1 MPSKSPNEFELSVG
15 VFAPPRLNIIGGKGT
30 QVWTETGQKFLDCIG
45 GHGTSNLGHG
55 NAAIA
60 TAVSKAWQNYAFT
73 TARFGSL
80 IRAEFLTK
88 LATKVQKTLSSPK
101 FFLSN
106 SGAESV
112 EAALKFAR
120 VLTGRTKILA
130 AKRAFHGRTFGA
142 LSATWRPEI
151 KTPFEPLVPDFDFFA
166 FNKEESLA
174 EKIDQ
179 KTAAVILEPVQG
191 EAGVYLAKKK
201 FFQKVQKLCRENG
214 ALLIC
219 DEVQTGIGR
228 TGKFLASEHFGARP
242 DLICLAKALGN
253 GYPIGA
259 TAIRGK
265 LLSGKNLRNLHS
277 STFGG
282 NLPAC
287 QAGLAVLNFLER
299 KKLVERAA
307 RLGALLK
314 TELQKVS
321 APLIKEVRGLGLM
334 LAVEFRQPIAG
345 KIAEQFQQQG
355 ILVLL
360 SGTRTLRFLPPLTI
374 TEREVQQIAKVFQR
388 IF

>member
-1 MPSKSPNEFELSVG
+1 MG
-15 VFAPPRLNIIGGKGT
+15 VYALPKLKLVGGKGA
-30 QVWTETGQKFLDCIG
+30 QVWTEDKQKFLDCIS
-45 GHGTSNLGHG
+45 GHGTINLGHS
-55 NAAIA
+55 NPAVVAA
-60 TAVSKAWQNYAFT
+60 VQQAWQNYAFA
-73 TARFGSL
+73 TARFGNPL
-80 IRAEFLTK
+80 RAQFLAK
-88 LATKVQKTLSSPK
+88 LAAKLEPVLPKPK

-106 SGAESV
+106 SGAEAV

-120 VLTGRTKILA
+120 ILTGRSKILA

-151 KTPFEPLVPDFDFFA
+151 REPFQPLVPGFDFFA
-166 FNKEESLA
+166 FGNIESLA
-174 EKIDQ
+174 AKIDQ
-179 KTAAVILEPVQG
+179 KTAAIIVEPVQG
-191 EAGVYLAKKK
+191 EAGVYPASRK
-201 FFQKVQKLCRENG
+201 FFTRARQLCRQKG
-214 ALLIC
+214 VLLIC